1 MAEADE
7 SDGAFL
13 VYRPHAAL
21 VTNVD
26 ADHLDVWG
34 SEEAYRA
41 AFAEFVGTID
51 AGRRPRALHRRSR
64 GRRPRRDQPR
74 IAGCRW

>member
-1 MAEADE
+1 MLTYALRSAGADPAFAIGAHIDGLGTNAALGSDPLFVAEADE

-13 VYRPHAAL
+13 VYRSAVAI

-34 SEEAYRA
+34 SA
-41 AFAEFVGTID
+41 D
-51 AGRRPRALHRRSR
+51 
-64 GRRPRRDQPR
+64 
-74 IAGCRW
+74 